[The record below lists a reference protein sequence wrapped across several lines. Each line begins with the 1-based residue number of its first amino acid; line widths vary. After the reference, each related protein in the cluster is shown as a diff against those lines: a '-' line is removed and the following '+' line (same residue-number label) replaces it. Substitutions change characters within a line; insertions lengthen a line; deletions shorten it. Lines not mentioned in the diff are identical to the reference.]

1 MSRILILTKNIS
13 VELYLQEQLQKL
25 NYEVFVSVSMWERWR
40 QTSRLEPFMETCQWI
55 FLSETLSD
63 AEAKGFGE
71 QFGRDC
77 LVRIVGEELSEEASA
92 EWRTWQIF
100 DWVVS
105 AITLEQLREKLVHK
119 KLMYQVDLRKDQSNH
134 SNLDYQEKIFPLYFS
149 DIHFTKV
156 ERSIIHQLMEAENHS
171 LTRDA
176 LCQCWHS
183 KNQSSKLSQLSSTV
197 TKIRRKVSEAYGI
210 EDAVMTLWGEG
221 YQLST
226 LFYQCL
232 LKGEYRKMKKRASL

>member
-63 AEAKGFGE
+63 AEAKEFGE

-92 EWRTWQIF
+92 EWRIWQIF

-105 AITLEQLREKLVHK
+105 TITLEQLREKLVHK
-119 KLMYQVDLRKDQSNH
+119 KLMYLS
-134 SNLDYQEKIFPLYFS
+134 L
-149 DIHFTKV
+149 IH
-156 ERSIIHQLMEAENHS
+156 I
-171 LTRDA
+171 
-176 LCQCWHS
+176 
-183 KNQSSKLSQLSSTV
+183 
-197 TKIRRKVSEAYGI
+197 
-210 EDAVMTLWGEG
+210 
-221 YQLST
+221 
-226 LFYQCL
+226 
-232 LKGEYRKMKKRASL
+232 